1 MQPKKE
7 RKDVIKSRLR
17 ILETA
22 QSLFAEHGINNI
34 TMRKIA
40 TTAGI
45 GQGTLYRHY
54 AHKGEICQ
62 DLIQESSQEFVDKV
76 SSYLQQNKEM
86 SLQGKLV
93 ALIHYA
99 VEFIDKHSNW
109 LVYIQG
115 PSCEEGQQII
125 YKSQVYTFLYA
136 QVYELIA
143 ASPSMQNNKDGDAGF
158 RTDALLATLT
168 PDLYLFFKAQRG
180 LTHEK
185 IKQHIVNLYINPLF
199 QQ

>member
-17 ILETA
+17 ILQTA
-22 QSLFAEHGINNI
+22 ESLFVEHGVDNI

-40 TTAGI
+40 TTAGV

-62 DLIQESSQEFVDKV
+62 DLLQESSQEFVDEV
-76 SSYLQQNKEM
+76 NSYLQQNREI
-86 SLQGKLV
+86 SLQGKLTTLV
-93 ALIHYA
+93 HFA
-99 VEFIDKHSNW
+99 VEFIDKHANW
-109 LVYIQG
+109 LVYMQG
-115 PSCEEGQQII
+115 PSCEDGQQMI

-143 ASPSMQNNKDGDAGF
+143 ASPSMQNTMDGDAGF
-158 RTDALLATLT
+158 RADALLATLT

-199 QQ
+199 QE